1 MDPSDAKKQRTKKR
15 NQKLR
20 KLRKQNKTVDIKDT
34 NRYKHWEIRTLM
46 LGMALRSFPQAQTDL
61 NELISRFGQE
71 TGVKLFLDSMQA
83 SGACFLPFT
92 QPVLHPTKN

>member
-46 LGMALRSFPQAQTDL
+46 LGMALRYFSQAQTDL

>member
-46 LGMALRSFPQAQTDL
+46 LGMALRYFPQAQTDL

-83 SGACFLPFT
+83 SGACFLPFS

>member
-1 MDPSDAKKQRTKKR
+1 MDPSDAKKQRTKKPH
-15 NQKLR
+15 

-46 LGMALRSFPQAQTDL
+46 LGMVLRYFPQAQNDL
-61 NELISRFGQE
+61 NELITSFGRE
-71 TGVKLFLDSMQA
+71 TGVKLFLDSIQA

-92 QPVLHPTKN
+92 QPVIHPTKN

>member
-46 LGMALRSFPQAQTDL
+46 LGMALRYFPQAQTDL

-71 TGVKLFLDSMQA
+71 NGVKLFLDSMQA

>member
-20 KLRKQNKTVDIKDT
+20 KLRKQNKVVDIKDT

-46 LGMALRSFPQAQTDL
+46 LGMVLRYLPQALPIVTDL
-61 NELISRFGQE
+61 ITRFGRE

>member
-46 LGMALRSFPQAQTDL
+46 LM
-61 NELISRFGQE
+61 I
-71 TGVKLFLDSMQA
+71 
-83 SGACFLPFT
+83 
-92 QPVLHPTKN
+92 

>member
-46 LGMALRSFPQAQTDL
+46 LGMVLRYFPQAQADL
-61 NELISRFGQE
+61 NDLISRFGKE

-92 QPVLHPTKN
+92 QPVLHSTKN

>member
-46 LGMALRSFPQAQTDL
+46 LGMALRYFPQAQTDL

-71 TGVKLFLDSMQA
+71 TGVKLFLDSKQA